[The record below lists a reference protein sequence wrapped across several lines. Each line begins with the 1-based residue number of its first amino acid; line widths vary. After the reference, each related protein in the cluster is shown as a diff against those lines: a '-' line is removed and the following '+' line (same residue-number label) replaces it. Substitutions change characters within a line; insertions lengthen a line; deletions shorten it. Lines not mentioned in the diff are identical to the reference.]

1 MRMSIKIR
9 FRRKQRCSLT
19 TKIMKLK
26 NLLSG
31 LLAVLT
37 VPITPLLLACLFTTT
52 AVGQQPP
59 RPPRPPSVQ
68 GQTPIGTMNGEPV
81 TANDLILMINTDSPF
96 MPPLDGSPAPILQQ
110 FENQYPANPT
120 ATPSAPVI
128 PPKPPAPGFSE
139 QITNLMRTGQEWLF
153 RSVLDT
159 IIRPLMPIL
168 TFLAWMIASF
178 VLIVAFIRR
187 FHDNR
192 GLGPEQLVAWGIRT
206 VIFMVIIGASPF
218 IIDAITITG
227 KFFARPMRGYNRQLV
242 TEFDEKMKQ
251 YVKNNFA
258 VEDPNELLAERLPN
272 GEPGMVGIITDK
284 ESSVKDITSQMNIL
298 GWDMPRMF
306 TFMVIGQNIIKFGAI
321 FLSVAGLFILI
332 GLKLTAPVLSAFGFD
347 EKFANQIFYPFCW
360 GVGTFALAFPIVKE
374 VTLYICY
381 GIGLLALS
389 IYNGESVFSLD
400 PTTATIITNGNYD
413 PASSALIVTA
423 MFFVSSLCFIL
434 VPWLSYR
441 VLRGQ
446 VYEGVSQVSMGWMLS
461 TLGTALETYGVVAGA
476 ALHRQAEN
484 TQIQGIYNA
493 EQAAAKKALEAA
505 NQSTDARLVS
515 SVAGVEGG
523 LVTNLGQIRANQVTQ
538 TLLAEANKTFGIA
551 SSSAATRREIT
562 GMQAEAQ
569 GVQDGR
575 IFDAAKETNLRS
587 QGMLQNFG
595 MMKYEF
601 IPGGTSIA
609 GTTVPIRKGVELYDW
624 SHGQHVMQEANKRMN
639 STTLDNAAS
648 HNTNTQNV
656 ADQKVEASNTYQS
669 EINRAYET
677 QASQNIAAI
686 DRGSGIAASSS
697 RQGAGIQ
704 LSGIRRSAD
713 MEKVANQLNFEGRT
727 EAAAINQTAATEAAR
742 LRMVST
748 VVTGFFRDMDRRLD
762 EMKPKY

>member
-1 MRMSIKIR
+1 MKVQYMSR
-9 FRRKQRCSLT
+9 GTAAALT
-19 TKIMKLK
+19 
-26 NLLSG
+26 
-31 LLAVLT
+31 
-37 VPITPLLLACLFTTT
+37 LLLTSCLFACLFTTT
-52 AVGQQPP
+52 AAGQQPP
-59 RPPRPPSVQ
+59 RPPRPPRVD
-68 GQTPIGTMNGEPV
+68 GQTPIGTMNGQPV
-81 TANDLILMINTDSPF
+81 TANDLILTVNTDSPF
-96 MPPLDGSPAPILQQ
+96 MPPLDGSPAPVLRQ

-120 ATPSAPVI
+120 ATPSGPVI
-128 PPKPPAPGFSE
+128 PLKPPAPSFSE

-168 TFLAWMIASF
+168 TFLAWIIASF

-206 VIFMVIIGASPF
+206 ITFMVVIGASPF
-218 IIDAITITG
+218 IIDALTVTG
-227 KFFARPMRGYNRQLV
+227 KFFARPIRGYNRSLV
-242 TEFDEKMKQ
+242 AEFDEKMKL

-258 VEDPNELLAERLPN
+258 VEDPDALLAERLPN
-272 GEPGMVGIITDK
+272 GEPGLVGIITNK
-284 ESSVKDITSQMNIL
+284 ESSVKDITSEMNIL

-332 GLKLTAPVLSAFGFD
+332 GLKLAAPVLSAFGFD

-360 GVGTFALAFPIVKE
+360 GVATFALAFPIVKE
-374 VTLYICY
+374 VTLYVCY

-423 MFFVSSLCFIL
+423 LFFVSSLCFIL

-441 VLRGQ
+441 ILRGQ

-461 TLGTALETYGVVAGA
+461 SLGTALETYGLVAGA

-493 EQAAAKKALEAA
+493 EQTAAKKALEAA
-505 NQSTDARLVS
+505 NQSTEARLVS

-523 LVTNLGQIRANQVTQ
+523 LVTSLGQIRANQVTQ
-538 TLLAEANKTFGIA
+538 TLLAAANKTFGTA

-562 GMQAEAQ
+562 GMRAEAE
-569 GVQDGR
+569 GTREARTFDGW
-575 IFDAAKETNLRS
+575 KETALRGQNNLER
-587 QGMLQNFG
+587 FG
-595 MMKYEF
+595 MKTYEF
-601 IPGGTSIA
+601 TPGGSSIA
-609 GTTVPIRKGVELYDW
+609 GTSVPIRTGQELFDW
-624 SHGQHVMQEANKRMN
+624 ARDKHPIQELNKQMD
-639 STTLDNAAS
+639 STTRDTVALQNN
-648 HNTNTQNV
+648 NTEIV
-656 ADQKVEASNTYQS
+656 AGKKIEASNAYQGD
-669 EINRAYET
+669 INKAYEA

-686 DRGSGIAASSS
+686 DRGSGIAAQST

-713 MEKVANQLNFEGRT
+713 MEKAANRLNFDGRS
-727 EAAAINQTAATEAAR
+727 EAASINQASAMEAAR

-748 VVTGFFRDMDRRLD
+748 VVTGFFRDMDRRLE

>member
-1 MRMSIKIR
+1 MKVKNTSRGTAAA
-9 FRRKQRCSLT
+9 LT
-19 TKIMKLK
+19 
-26 NLLSG
+26 
-31 LLAVLT
+31 
-37 VPITPLLLACLFTTT
+37 LLLTSCLFACLFMTT
-52 AVGQQPP
+52 AAGQQPP
-59 RPPRPPSVQ
+59 RPPRPPGVE
-68 GQTPIGTMNGEPV
+68 GQTPIGTMNGQPV
-81 TANDLILMINTDSPF
+81 TANDLILTVNTDSPF
-96 MPPLDGSPAPILQQ
+96 MPPLDGSPAPVLQQ

-120 ATPSAPVI
+120 ATPSTPVL
-128 PPKPPAPGFSE
+128 PPKPAAPSFGE

-159 IIRPLMPIL
+159 IIKPLMPIL
-168 TFLAWMIASF
+168 TFLAWIIASF

-206 VIFMVIIGASPF
+206 IVFMVVIGASPF
-218 IIDAITITG
+218 IIDGLTVTG
-227 KFFARPMRGYNRQLV
+227 KFFARPIRGYNRSLV
-242 TEFDEKMKQ
+242 AEFDEKMKQ

-258 VEDPNELLAERLPN
+258 VEDPDALLAERLPN
-272 GEPGMVGIITDK
+272 GEPGLIGIITDK
-284 ESSVKDITSQMNIL
+284 NSTVKDITSEMNIL

-332 GLKLTAPVLSAFGFD
+332 GLKLAAPVLSAFGFD

-360 GVGTFALAFPIVKE
+360 GVATFALAFPIVKE
-374 VTLYICY
+374 VTLYVCY

-389 IYNGESVFSLD
+389 IYNGEAVFSLD
-400 PTTATIITNGNYD
+400 PTTATIITNNNYD

-423 MFFVSSLCFIL
+423 LFFVSSLCFIL

-461 TLGTALETYGVVAGA
+461 SLGTALETYGLVAGA

-523 LVTNLGQIRANQVTQ
+523 LVASLGQIRANQVTQ

-551 SSSAATRREIT
+551 SSSAATRREIAGT
-562 GMQAEAQ
+562 LAEAEGTREARTFDGKKEVELRGQ
-569 GVQDGR
+569 G
-575 IFDAAKETNLRS
+575 NLER
-587 QGMLQNFG
+587 FG
-595 MMKYEF
+595 MKTYDF
-601 IPGGTSIA
+601 VPGGSSIA
-609 GTTVPIRKGVELYDW
+609 GTSVPIRTGVELYDW
-624 SHGQHVMQEANKRMN
+624 ANDKHPIQEVNKRMD
-639 STTLDNAAS
+639 STTRDTVALQN
-648 HNTNTQNV
+648 NNTQIV
-656 ADQKVEASNTYQS
+656 ADNKIEASNTYQGD
-669 EINRAYET
+669 INKAYEA

-686 DRGSGIAASSS
+686 DRGSGIAAQSS
-697 RQGAGIQ
+697 RQGASIQ

-713 MEKVANQLNFEGRT
+713 MERAANQLNFEGRT
-727 EAAAINQTAATEAAR
+727 EAASINQTAAIEAAR

-748 VVTGFFRDMDRRLD
+748 VVTGFFRDMDRRLE

>member
-1 MRMSIKIR
+1 MK
-9 FRRKQRCSLT
+9 LT
-19 TKIMKLK
+19 TT
-26 NLLSG
+26 LSG
-31 LLAVLT
+31 RTVALT
-37 VPITPLLLACLFTTT
+37 LLLTSFLFACLFTTM
-52 AVGQQPP
+52 AAGQQPP
-59 RPPRPPSVQ
+59 RPRPPRVE
-68 GQTPIGTMNGEPV
+68 GQTPIGTMNGQPV
-81 TANDLILMINTDSPF
+81 TANDLILTINSDSPF
-96 MPPLDGSPAPILQQ
+96 MPPLDGSPAPVLQQ

-120 ATPSAPVI
+120 ATPPTVPVI
-128 PPKPPAPGFSE
+128 PPRPPAPSFSE

-159 IIRPLMPIL
+159 IIKPLMPIL
-168 TFLAWMIASF
+168 TFLAWIIASF

-206 VIFMVIIGASPF
+206 IIFMVVIGASPF
-218 IIDAITITG
+218 IIDAFTVTG
-227 KFFARPMRGYNRQLV
+227 KFFARPIRGYNSSLIA
-242 TEFDEKMKQ
+242 EFDEKMKQ

-272 GEPGMVGIITDK
+272 GQPGLVGIITDK
-284 ESSVKDITSQMNIL
+284 NSTVKDITSEMNVL

-332 GLKLTAPVLSAFGFD
+332 GLKLAAPVLSAFGFD

-360 GVGTFALAFPIVKE
+360 GVATFALAFPIVKA
-374 VTLYICY
+374 VTLYVCY
-381 GIGLLALS
+381 IIGLLALS

-461 TLGTALETYGVVAGA
+461 SLGTALETYGLVSGA

-493 EQAAAKKALEAA
+493 EQTAAKKALEAA
-505 NQSTDARLVS
+505 NQSTEARLVS

-523 LVTNLGQIRANQVTQ
+523 LVSNLGQIRANQVTQ
-538 TLLAEANKTFGIA
+538 TLMAEANKTFGLL

-562 GMQAEAQ
+562 GTLAEAA
-569 GVQDGR
+569 GTREARTFDGK
-575 IFDAAKETNLRS
+575 KEVELRGQANLER
-587 QGMLQNFG
+587 FG
-595 MMKYEF
+595 MKTYEF
-601 IPGGTSIA
+601 TPGGSSIA
-609 GTTVPIRKGVELYDW
+609 GTSVPIRTGQELFDW
-624 SHGQHVMQEANKRMN
+624 TRDKHPIQVVNKQMDS
-639 STTLDNAAS
+639 STRA
-648 HNTNTQNV
+648 NV
-656 ADQKVEASNTYQS
+656 ALQNNNTDIVADKKIEASNTYQGD
-669 EINRAYET
+669 INNALEG
-677 QASQNIAAI
+677 QASENITAI
-686 DRGSGIAASSS
+686 NRGSGIAESSS

-704 LSGIRRSAD
+704 LSGIRRSAE
-713 MEKVANQLNFEGRT
+713 MERGANQLNFEGRS
-727 EAAAINQTAATEAAR
+727 EAASINQTAALEAAR

-748 VVTGFFRDMDRRLD
+748 VVTGFFRDMDRRLE

>member
-1 MRMSIKIR
+1 
-9 FRRKQRCSLT
+9 
-19 TKIMKLK
+19 MKLK
-26 NLLSG
+26 NTFVGTAAALTF
-31 LLAVLT
+31 LLASCLF
-37 VPITPLLLACLFTTT
+37 ACLFSTT
-52 AVGQQPP
+52 AAGQQPP
-59 RPPRPPSVQ
+59 RPPRPPRVE
-68 GQTPIGTMNGEPV
+68 GQTPIGTMNGQPV
-81 TANDLILMINTDSPF
+81 TANDLILTINPDSPF
-96 MPPLDGSPAPILQQ
+96 MPPLDGSPAPVLQQ

-120 ATPSAPVI
+120 ATPQTVPVI
-128 PPKPPAPGFSE
+128 PPKPPAPSFSE

-168 TFLAWMIASF
+168 TFLAWIIASF
-178 VLIVAFIRR
+178 VLIVAFVRR

-192 GLGPEQLVAWGIRT
+192 GMGPEQLVAWGVRT
-206 VIFMVIIGASPF
+206 IVFMVVIGASPF
-218 IIDAITITG
+218 VIDALTVTG
-227 KFFARPMRGYNRQLV
+227 KFFARPIRGYNSSLIA
-242 TEFDEKMKQ
+242 EFDEKMKQ

-272 GEPGMVGIITDK
+272 GEPGLVGIITDK
-284 ESSVKDITSQMNIL
+284 NSTVKDITSEMNML

-332 GLKLTAPVLSAFGFD
+332 GLKLAAPVLSAFGFD

-360 GVGTFALAFPIVKE
+360 GVATFALAFPIVKA
-374 VTLYICY
+374 VTLYVCY
-381 GIGLLALS
+381 SIGLLALS
-389 IYNGESVFSLD
+389 VYNGEALFSLD
-400 PTTATIITNGNYD
+400 PTTATIITNNNYD

-423 MFFVSSLCFIL
+423 LFFVSSLCFIL

-461 TLGTALETYGVVAGA
+461 SLGTALETYGLVAGA

-523 LVTNLGQIRANQVTQ
+523 LVTSLGQIRANQVTQ

-562 GMQAEAQ
+562 GTLAEAEGTRKARTFDGKKEVELRGQ
-569 GVQDGR
+569 G
-575 IFDAAKETNLRS
+575 NLER
-587 QGMLQNFG
+587 FG
-595 MMKYEF
+595 MKTYEF
-601 IPGGTSIA
+601 TPGGSSIA
-609 GTTVPIRKGVELYDW
+609 GTSVPVRAGQELFDW
-624 SHGQHVMQEANKRMN
+624 ARDKHPIQEVNRQMD
-639 STTLDNAAS
+639 STTRANVSLQNN
-648 HNTNTQNV
+648 NTEIV
-656 ADQKVEASNTYQS
+656 AGKKIEASNTYQG
-669 EINRAYET
+669 EINKAYEA

-686 DRGSGIAASSS
+686 DQGTGIAASSS

-713 MEKVANQLNFEGRT
+713 MERAANQLNFEGRT
-727 EAAAINQTAATEAAR
+727 EAASINQTAAMEAAR

-748 VVTGFFRDMDRRLD
+748 VVTGFFRDMDRRLE

>member
-1 MRMSIKIR
+1 MRINGISR
-9 FRRKQRCSLT
+9 GTAAALT
-19 TKIMKLK
+19 
-26 NLLSG
+26 
-31 LLAVLT
+31 
-37 VPITPLLLACLFTTT
+37 LLLTSCLFACLFTTT
-52 AVGQQPP
+52 AVGQRPP
-59 RPPRPPSVQ
+59 RPPRPPRVQ
-68 GQTPIGTMNGEPV
+68 GQTPIGTMNGQPV
-81 TANDLILMINTDSPF
+81 TANDLILTINPDSPF
-96 MPPLDGSPAPILQQ
+96 MPPLDGSPAPVLQQ

-120 ATPSAPVI
+120 ATPQPGPVL
-128 PPKPPAPGFSE
+128 PPKPAAPSFSE

-168 TFLAWMIASF
+168 TFLAWIIASF
-178 VLIVAFIRR
+178 VLIIAFIRR
-187 FHDNR
+187 FHENR
-192 GLGPEQLVAWGIRT
+192 GLGPEQLVAWGVRT
-206 VIFMVIIGASPF
+206 IVFMVVIGASPF
-218 IIDAITITG
+218 IIDALTITG
-227 KFFARPMRGYNRQLV
+227 KFFARPIRGYNSSLIV
-242 TEFDEKMKQ
+242 EFDEKMKQ

-272 GEPGMVGIITDK
+272 GEPGLVGIITDK
-284 ESSVKDITSQMNIL
+284 ESSVKDITSEMNIL

-332 GLKLTAPVLSAFGFD
+332 GLKLAAPVLSAFGFD
-347 EKFANQIFYPFCW
+347 EKFANQVFYPFCW
-360 GVGTFALAFPIVKE
+360 GVATFALAFPIVKA
-374 VTLYICY
+374 VTLYVCY
-381 GIGLLALS
+381 SIGLLALS
-389 IYNGESVFSLD
+389 VYNGEALFSLD
-400 PTTATIITNGNYD
+400 PTTATIITNNNYD

-423 MFFVSSLCFIL
+423 LFFVSSLCFIL

-461 TLGTALETYGVVAGA
+461 SLGTALETYGLVAGA

-493 EQAAAKKALEAA
+493 EQAAAKKALESA
-505 NQSTDARLVS
+505 NQSTEARLVS

-523 LVTNLGQIRANQVTQ
+523 LITSLGQIRANQVTQ

-562 GMQAEAQ
+562 GTLAEAAGTREARTFDGKKEVELRGQ
-569 GVQDGR
+569 G
-575 IFDAAKETNLRS
+575 NLER
-587 QGMLQNFG
+587 FG
-595 MMKYEF
+595 MKTYEF
-601 IPGGTSIA
+601 TPGGSSVA
-609 GTTVPIRKGVELYDW
+609 GTSVPIRAGQELFDW
-624 SHGQHVMQEANKRMN
+624 SRDKHPIQEVNKQMD
-639 STTLDNAAS
+639 STTRANVSLQN
-648 HNTNTQNV
+648 NNTQIV
-656 ADQKVEASNTYQS
+656 ADKKIEASNTYQGD
-669 EINRAYET
+669 INKAYEA

-686 DRGSGIAASSS
+686 DQGTGIAASSS

-713 MEKVANQLNFEGRT
+713 MEKVANQLNFEGRS
-727 EAAAINQTAATEAAR
+727 EAASINQTAAMEAAR

-748 VVTGFFRDMDRRLD
+748 VVTGFFRDMDRRLE

>member
-1 MRMSIKIR
+1 MRFQFISRGKAAA
-9 FRRKQRCSLT
+9 LT
-19 TKIMKLK
+19 
-26 NLLSG
+26 
-31 LLAVLT
+31 
-37 VPITPLLLACLFTTT
+37 LLLTSCLFACLFMTT
-52 AVGQQPP
+52 AAGQQPP
-59 RPPRPPSVQ
+59 RPPRPPRVE
-68 GQTPIGTMNGEPV
+68 GQTPIGTMNGQPV
-81 TANDLILMINTDSPF
+81 TANDLILTINTDSPF
-96 MPPLDGSPAPILQQ
+96 MPPLDGSPAPVLQQ

-120 ATPSAPVI
+120 ATPSGPVL
-128 PPKPPAPGFSE
+128 PPKPAAPSFSE

-168 TFLAWMIASF
+168 TLLAWIIASF

-192 GLGPEQLVAWGIRT
+192 GLGPEQLVAWGTRT
-206 VIFMVIIGASPF
+206 IVFMVIIGASPF
-218 IIDAITITG
+218 IIDALTVTG
-227 KFFARPMRGYNRQLV
+227 KFFARPIRGYNRSLV

-251 YVKNNFA
+251 YVRNNFA
-258 VEDPNELLAERLPN
+258 VEDPNALLAERLPN
-272 GEPGMVGIITDK
+272 GEPGLVGIITDK
-284 ESSVKDITSQMNIL
+284 NSTVRDITSEMNVL

-306 TFMVIGQNIIKFGAI
+306 TFMVIGQNIIKFGGL
-321 FLSVAGLFILI
+321 FLAVAGLFILI
-332 GLKLTAPVLSAFGFD
+332 GLKLAAPVLSAFGFD

-360 GVGTFALAFPIVKE
+360 GVATFALAFPIVKE
-374 VTLYICY
+374 ITLYICY

-400 PTTATIITNGNYD
+400 PTTATIITNNNYD

-423 MFFVSSLCFIL
+423 LFFVSSLCFIL

-461 TLGTALETYGVVAGA
+461 SLGTALETYGLVAGA

-493 EQAAAKKALEAA
+493 EQTAAKKALEAA
-505 NQSTDARLVS
+505 NQSTAARLVS

-523 LVTNLGQIRANQVTQ
+523 LVTSLGQIRANQVTQ
-538 TLLAEANKTFGIA
+538 ALLAEANKAFGIA

-562 GMQAEAQ
+562 GMKAEAEGTRESRTFDGKKEIELRGQ
-569 GVQDGR
+569 G
-575 IFDAAKETNLRS
+575 NLER
-587 QGMLQNFG
+587 FG
-595 MMKYEF
+595 MKTYEF
-601 IPGGTSIA
+601 TPGGSSIA
-609 GTTVPIRKGVELYDW
+609 GTSVPIRTGQELFDW
-624 SHGQHVMQEANKRMN
+624 SRSKHPIQEVNKRMD
-639 STTLDNAAS
+639 STTRDTVALQNN
-648 HNTNTQNV
+648 NTDIV
-656 ADQKVEASNTYQS
+656 AGKKIEASNTYQGD
-669 EINRAYET
+669 INTAYEG
-677 QASQNIAAI
+677 QASQNITAI
-686 DRGSGIAASSS
+686 NQGSGIAASSS
-697 RQGAGIQ
+697 RQGASFQ

-727 EAAAINQTAATEAAR
+727 EAASINQTAATEAAR

-748 VVTGFFRDMDRRLD
+748 VVTGFFRDMDRRLE

>member
-1 MRMSIKIR
+1 MKTNRISR
-9 FRRKQRCSLT
+9 GTAAALT
-19 TKIMKLK
+19 
-26 NLLSG
+26 
-31 LLAVLT
+31 
-37 VPITPLLLACLFTTT
+37 LLLTSFLFACLFTTT
-52 AVGQQPP
+52 AAGQRPP
-59 RPPRPPSVQ
+59 RPPRPPRVE
-68 GQTPIGTMNGEPV
+68 GQTPIGTMNGQPV
-81 TANDLILMINTDSPF
+81 TANDLILTINPDSPF
-96 MPPLDGSPAPILQQ
+96 MPPLDGSPAPVLQQ

-120 ATPSAPVI
+120 ATPQPGPVL
-128 PPKPPAPGFSE
+128 PPKPAAPSFSE
-139 QITNLMRTGQEWLF
+139 QITNLMQTGQEWLF

-168 TFLAWMIASF
+168 TFLAWIIASF

-206 VIFMVIIGASPF
+206 IIFMVVIGASPF
-218 IIDAITITG
+218 IIDALTVTG
-227 KFFARPMRGYNRQLV
+227 KFFARPIRGYNRSLV
-242 TEFDEKMKQ
+242 AEFDEKMKQ

-258 VEDPNELLAERLPN
+258 VEDPDALLAERLPN
-272 GEPGMVGIITDK
+272 GEPGLVGIITDK
-284 ESSVKDITSQMNIL
+284 ESSVKDITSEMNIL

-332 GLKLTAPVLSAFGFD
+332 GLKLAAPVLSAFGFD

-360 GVGTFALAFPIVKE
+360 GVATFALAFPIVKE
-374 VTLYICY
+374 VTLYVCY

-389 IYNGESVFSLD
+389 IYNGEAVFSLD
-400 PTTATIITNGNYD
+400 PTTATIITNNNYD

-423 MFFVSSLCFIL
+423 LFFVSSLCFIL

-446 VYEGVSQVSMGWMLS
+446 VYEGVSQISMGWMLS
-461 TLGTALETYGVVAGA
+461 SLGTALETYGLVAGA

-505 NQSTDARLVS
+505 NQSTEARLVS

-523 LVTNLGQIRANQVTQ
+523 LVTSLGQIRANQVTQ
-538 TLLAEANKTFGIA
+538 TLLAEANKTYGIA

-562 GMQAEAQ
+562 GTLAEAEGTRDARTFDGKKEVELRGQ
-569 GVQDGR
+569 G
-575 IFDAAKETNLRS
+575 NLER
-587 QGMLQNFG
+587 FG
-595 MMKYEF
+595 MKTYEF
-601 IPGGTSIA
+601 TPGGSSIA
-609 GTTVPIRKGVELYDW
+609 GTSVPIRTGQELFDW
-624 SHGQHVMQEANKRMN
+624 SRGKHPIQEVNKRMDA
-639 STTLDNAAS
+639 TTRDTVALQNN
-648 HNTNTQNV
+648 NTDIV
-656 ADQKVEASNTYQS
+656 ADKKIEASNTYQGD
-669 EINRAYET
+669 INKAYEAQT
-677 QASQNIAAI
+677 SENISAI
-686 DRGSGIAASSS
+686 NQGSNIAASSS
-697 RQGAGIQ
+697 RRGAGIQ

-713 MEKVANQLNFEGRT
+713 MEKGANQLNFDGRT
-727 EAAAINQTAATEAAR
+727 EAAGINQAAATEAAR

-748 VVTGFFRDMDRRLD
+748 VVTGFFRDMDRRLE